1 MSPNCVLMFF
11 HRHKYRAD
19 GVRYCTYVLSSRNN
33 EDGSMNVAED
43 KNKTNVYVPQI
54 HKRVSNCTGT
64 HHDVLH
70 TWRVYLPRAV

>member
-43 KNKTNVYVPQI
+43 KNKTNVITKKTLNERLCAANSQTRFELYWN
-54 HKRVSNCTGT
+54 SS
-64 HHDVLH
+64 
-70 TWRVYLPRAV
+70 